1 MTRGHRVRPLFPF
14 LEVQHLKTK
23 ETDGATVK
31 VFADAGHMS
40 QMEKANDFNALLKKH
55 LGG

>member
-1 MTRGHRVRPLFPF
+1 MLVVWGGQDQIIPAAHAEAAPP
-14 LEVQHLKTK
+14 
-23 ETDGATVK
+23 GATVK